1 MIENI
6 ANGIK
11 AVLKPLQESI
21 ERVQKSSDLIIRQ
34 ENRIKELTEEN
45 VNLHSEVNKVQTELR
60 EFKDRLTNLE
70 NKSLECNLTFRGVDE
85 SENETADTLKEKI
98 YWLMADTV
106 DNPVASERLASAK
119 SVGIHRCR
127 RLGRTNQVRPRPIS
141 VEFEKKRELML
152 FMSKGFTLLAEY
164 LWIVSLTWKQRKAEE
179 PSGQFYVQLNKSLN
193 LDLKAK
199 WKGLN

>member
-21 ERVQKSSDLIIRQ
+21 DRVQKSSDLIIRQ

-45 VNLHSEVNKVQTELR
+45 VNLHSEVSKVQTELR
-60 EFKDRLTNLE
+60 EIKDRLTNLE

-85 SENETADTLKEKI
+85 PENETADNLKEKI

-106 DNPVASERLASAK
+106 DNPVSSE
-119 SVGIHRCR
+119 
-127 RLGRTNQVRPRPIS
+127 
-141 VEFEKKRELML
+141 
-152 FMSKGFTLLAEY
+152 
-164 LWIVSLTWKQRKAEE
+164 
-179 PSGQFYVQLNKSLN
+179 
-193 LDLKAK
+193 
-199 WKGLN
+199 